1 MTSKQQAK
9 ELPLEDLALLAGLQ
23 RGNDW
28 LRAVL
33 CTLARRGLGFRQRHP
48 ARAEQLLAILSRY
61 PYFKAGQFLFDLME
75 WEDFMLDG
83 EPPPLAPTTLDGP
96 ALKRMAGLLNAFRAH
111 LDGGQPLVV
120 PDVDT
125 LLLVSEDEDLPALE
139 PSLYLYHEVVLGIL
153 CSVRPLLQV
162 QSPPDGDG
170 PDAVSGGLDL

>member
-1 MTSKQQAK
+1 MTSKESAK
-9 ELPLEDLALLAGLQ
+9 ELSPEDLALLAGLR

-48 ARAEQLLAILSRY
+48 ARAEQLLAALSRY

-83 EPPPLAPTTLDGP
+83 EVPPLAPTTLDGP
-96 ALKRMAGLLNAFRAH
+96 ALQRMAGLLNTFRAH
-111 LDGGQPLVV
+111 LDGGQPIVV
-120 PDVDT
+120 PEVDT
-125 LLLVSEDEDLPALE
+125 LLPLFVPEDEDLPPLE

-162 QSPPDGDG
+162 QTPPDGEASR
-170 PDAVSGGLDL
+170 PAS

>member
-1 MTSKQQAK
+1 MTSKEQAE
-9 ELPLEDLALLAGLQ
+9 ELSPDDLVLLAGLR

-33 CTLARRGLGFRQRHP
+33 CTLARRGLGFRQQHP
-48 ARAEQLLAILSRY
+48 GRAERLLAALSRY

-96 ALKRMAGLLNAFRAH
+96 ALQRMAGLLDTFRAH
-111 LDGGQPLVV
+111 LDGGQPIVV
-120 PDVDT
+120 PEVDT
-125 LLLVSEDEDLPALE
+125 ILPLAEDEDLPPLE

-162 QSPPDGDG
+162 QTPSDGAG
-170 PDAVSGGLDL
+170 PAA

>member
-1 MTSKQQAK
+1 MTSKEQAT

-48 ARAEQLLAILSRY
+48 VRAEQLLAILSRY

-83 EPPPLAPTTLDGP
+83 EEPPLAPTTLDGP
-96 ALKRMAGLLNAFRAH
+96 ALQRMAGLLNTFRAH
-111 LDGGQPLVV
+111 LDGGQPMII
-120 PDVDT
+120 PEVDT
-125 LLLVSEDEDLPALE
+125 LLPFFVPEDEDLPLLE

-162 QSPPDGDG
+162 QMPPDGKGSD
-170 PDAVSGGLDL
+170 PMD

>member
-1 MTSKQQAK
+1 MTSIEQAK

-33 CTLARRGLGFRQRHP
+33 CTLARRGLGFRQQHP
-48 ARAEQLLAILSRY
+48 ARAEQLLAALSRY
-61 PYFKAGQFLFDLME
+61 PYFKAGQFMFDLME

-83 EPPPLAPTTLDGP
+83 EVPPLAPTTLDGP
-96 ALKRMAGLLNAFRAH
+96 ALKRMAELLNTFRAH
-111 LDGGQPLVV
+111 LDGAEPMVV
-120 PDVDT
+120 PEVDT
-125 LLLVSEDEDLPALE
+125 LLPLFVPEDEDLPALE

-162 QSPPDGDG
+162 QAPSDGKGPSPAD
-170 PDAVSGGLDL
+170 